1 MAQCISP
8 YLIVNKRGQTSGG
21 VRLGHFVRE
30 SLGQL
35 VTSSHGCLST
45 VY

>member
-8 YLIVNKRGQTSGG
+8 YLIVNKSGRTSGG

-30 SLGQL
+30 SVGQL
-35 VTSSHGCLST
+35 VTSSPGCPST